1 MSTSFLRK
9 KENTN
14 FNDFDDFMLSGSV
27 PCFHVY
33 FSGIICIICSICSIY
48 ILCVFHVVQSIFFQ
62 VFIVIIS
69 EKVSSTL
76 HRII

>member
-48 ILCVFHVVQSIFFQ
+48 IMCIPCSTRIFFQ